1 MFIVQDNLYG
11 ESIVIGVYKNKLDA
25 ENLVSQLKSK
35 RISISEVLNGK
46 LFKFKFVHHIDEQCT
61 EKNIMWIHPATTED
75 QDNFTHKGIHHSGE
89 VIAPSFPEALEKI
102 NEYWQSHF
110 SS

>member
-35 RISISEVLNGK
+35 R
-46 LFKFKFVHHIDEQCT
+46 
-61 EKNIMWIHPATTED
+61 
-75 QDNFTHKGIHHSGE
+75 
-89 VIAPSFPEALEKI
+89 KI
-102 NEYWQSHF
+102 GRAHV
-110 SS
+110 